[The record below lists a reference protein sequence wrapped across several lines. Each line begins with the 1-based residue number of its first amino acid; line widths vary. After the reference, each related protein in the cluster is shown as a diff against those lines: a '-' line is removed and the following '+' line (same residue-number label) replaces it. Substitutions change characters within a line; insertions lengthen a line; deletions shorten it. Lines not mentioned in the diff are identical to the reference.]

1 MVVKETD
8 FPLHISVKGDVQQG
22 GMGLFISFDNLE
34 VELRKKQE
42 LSEDTELKQITIEP
56 NGIIFVFK
64 GDEDEQ
70 Q

>member
-1 MVVKETD
+1 
-8 FPLHISVKGDVQQG
+8 
-22 GMGLFISFDNLE
+22 MGLFISFDNLE